1 METFP
6 IDRDRRAEVS
16 QIVAE
21 QEKRNAGI
29 MAGLAMPPPARRPT
43 AKTRFISDDMLP
55 PSLRQ
60 NALNTSVRRRPR
72 SESTDSLGLGDDS
85 DQPITPLG
93 QTFPLRITE
102 TPLASE
108 DMTPSRANYLRMFK
122 ERVAMDTSSNLKRRA
137 SKKSKKNALDPLTAG
152 DDENIELTAEEQA
165 TLEETTAAQLQA
177 DNQFLAAE
185 VEARMNMFLMHSNMF
200 AKGIVTM
207 YFSDLK
213 PGTSDWKAMV
223 TKILHIFKNFQN
235 KTLDK
240 LEAHVAKMMKANP
253 HIVSMDRSSGELIEF
268 WVSKFNASNYFKV
281 FYYIDGYVDFENS
294 NETGKYYMESKSFTS
309 LSRDLL
315 LTKVFY
321 RCLCQ
326 PLYCCYGPG

>member
-1 METFP
+1 
-6 IDRDRRAEVS
+6 
-16 QIVAE
+16 
-21 QEKRNAGI
+21 
-29 MAGLAMPPPARRPT
+29 MPPPARRPT
-43 AKTRFISDDMLP
+43 AETRFISDDMLP

-213 PGTSDWKAMV
+213 PGTSD
-223 TKILHIFKNFQN
+223 
-235 KTLDK
+235 
-240 LEAHVAKMMKANP
+240 
-253 HIVSMDRSSGELIEF
+253 
-268 WVSKFNASNYFKV
+268 
-281 FYYIDGYVDFENS
+281 
-294 NETGKYYMESKSFTS
+294 
-309 LSRDLL
+309 
-315 LTKVFY
+315 
-321 RCLCQ
+321 
-326 PLYCCYGPG
+326 